1 MSGIA
6 AASVV
11 AGSAAIGGISGYLG
25 KRAGDKSANA
35 AARALK
41 EGIINAEADI
51 NKYFGEA
58 EGFLTPYES
67 GGRKAFDLISD
78 IMGLNGPEAQA
89 SAYEKFQT
97 DPGYKF
103 QVTQANEA
111 LQRSA
116 LAKSDIFSGN
126 FAAASGELN
135 TGLADQSFGNYYKR
149 LLGLAEGGRETAG
162 ALAKLKSAQG
172 TSLGNI
178 HTGQAGNFADI
189 QLAKG
194 QNEANFY
201 SNMGN
206 TASDIWGAG
215 ASYYFNSPK
224 KPKAPVTQATGNYS
238 TGYGNVTGSDWGG
251 ET

>member
-6 AASVV
+6 AAAVV
-11 AGSAAIGGISGYLG
+11 GGSAAIGGISGYLG

-41 EGIINAEADI
+41 EGKINAVTDI

-58 EGFLTPYES
+58 EGFLTSYES
-67 GGRKAFDLISD
+67 GGRQAFDIVSD

-89 SAYEKFQT
+89 SAYEAFKT

-135 TGLADQSFGNYYKR
+135 TGMADQSFGNYYKR
-149 LLGLAEGGRETAG
+149 LLGLAEGGRQTAG
-162 ALAKLKSAQG
+162 ALAELKTARGSGLA
-172 TSLGNI
+172 NI
-178 HTGQAGNFADI
+178 YTGQASSMADLE
-189 QLAKG
+189 LAKG
-194 QNEANFY
+194 QNDANFY

-206 TASDIWGAG
+206 AAADIWGAG
-215 ASYYFNSPK
+215 AGYYFNRPKTPKSP
-224 KPKAPVTQATGNYS
+224 
-238 TGYGNVTGSDWGG
+238 GG
-251 ET
+251 A

>member
-6 AASVV
+6 AAAVV
-11 AGSAAIGGISGYLG
+11 GGSAAIGGISGYLG

-67 GGRKAFDLISD
+67 GGRKAFDMVAD
-78 IMGLNGPEAQA
+78 IMGINGPDAQA
-89 SAYEKFQT
+89 AAYEAFKT

-162 ALAKLKSAQG
+162 ALAQLKG
-172 TSLGNI
+172 TRGTALGNI
-178 HTGQAGNFADI
+178 HTGQASNFADI
-189 QLAKG
+189 EIAKG
-194 QNEANFY
+194 QNDANFY
-201 SNMGN
+201 SAMGN

-215 ASYYFNSPK
+215 AGYYFNRPK
-224 KPKAPVTQATGNYS
+224 TPKPASGAKSGTGITDFNDI
-238 TGYGNVTGSDWGG
+238 G
-251 ET
+251 